1 MSTRTALACAAALLL
16 ASTSLL
22 SAPSSAGPNGS
33 AAAKPPSAAKGS
45 APAKPNA
52 PATSAAVQSGR
63 QTIDGIAYYYE
74 LHGAGEPL
82 LLLHGGLGSI
92 DMFGPVLAK
101 LAQNRRVIAV
111 DLQGHGRTPL
121 GTRPF
126 RLEAMGNDMAELTKR
141 LGFSQVDVLGY
152 SLGGGVALRL
162 ALQKPEAVRRLVLL
176 STPFADD
183 AFYPEIKAQQLQI
196 SGKMLPM
203 MKDTPMYQ
211 SYAAVA
217 PKVEDFPRLLD
228 TLGDYMRKHYD
239 WSKEVSQLKLPV
251 LLVYGDG
258 DMFRPEHEIKFYQ
271 LLGGGQRDAGWQ
283 REHLSQNRLAI
294 LPDATHYDILTSP
307 HLLATALPFLN
318 GQTGTKSGAEQ
329 AQASKK

>member
-1 MSTRTALACAAALLL
+1 MSTRTALACSAALLL
-16 ASTSLL
+16 ASTGSL
-22 SAPSSAGPNGS
+22 SAPRASSSAAT
-33 AAAKPPSAAKGS
+33 AARPKAPAQLTP
-45 APAKPNA
+45 PAKPT
-52 PATSAAVQSGR
+52 ATQSGR
-63 QTIDGIAYYYE
+63 QTIDGIDYYYE

-92 DMFGPVLAK
+92 DMFGPVLAQ
-101 LAQNRRVIAV
+101 LAQKRRIIAV

-126 RLEAMGNDMAELTKR
+126 RLESIADDLAVLSQR
-141 LGFSQVDVLGY
+141 LGFSRVDVLGY

-162 ALQKPEAVRRLVLL
+162 ALQKPEAVRRLVLV

-196 SGKMLPM
+196 SAKMAPM
-203 MKDTPMYQ
+203 MRDTPMYQ

-239 WSKEVSQLKLPV
+239 WSAEVRQLKPPV

-258 DMFRPEHEIKFYQ
+258 DTFRPEHELQFYQ

-294 LPDATHYDILTSP
+294 LPDATHYDILSAP
-307 HLLATALPFLN
+307 GLLPTVLPFLN
-318 GQTGTKSGAEQ
+318 GQSGAKSWAEQ
-329 AQASKK
+329 GQATKK